1 MNNIQEML
9 IKKNIS
15 RLDHFKE
22 STSENNIERN
32 ERTLNNMNILIGTIN
47 DLISVIN
54 LRIDLNEQEKECIK
68 TIEYNIND
76 IKN

>member
-15 RLDHFKE
+15 RLDHSKE
-22 STSENNIERN
+22 LTSEKNQII
-32 ERTLNNMNILIGTIN
+32 LNNMNILIGTIN
-47 DLISVIN
+47 DLINVIN

-68 TIEYNIND
+68 DIEYNIND
-76 IKN
+76 IKNKII

>member
-22 STSENNIERN
+22 STSEKNQI
-32 ERTLNNMNILIGTIN
+32 TLNNMNILIGTIN
-47 DLISVIN
+47 DLISVIK
-54 LRIDLNEQEKECIK
+54 LRINLNEQEKECIK
-68 TIEYNIND
+68 NIEYNIND
-76 IKN
+76 IKNKII